1 MNDDVKD
8 IITSF
13 LAVLVALLIFFG
25 GSWVIFNF
33 IIWLISL
40 CFHFTF
46 DFLIGTG
53 LWLCY
58 LLLRGVLHAA
68 KND

>member
-1 MNDDVKD
+1 MNNDVKD
-8 IITSF
+8 MITSF
-13 LAVLVALLIFFG
+13 LVVLVALIISLG

-33 IIWLISL
+33 IVWLICM

-58 LLLRGVLHAA
+58 LLLRFVLKTA
-68 KND
+68 KN

>member
-1 MNDDVKD
+1 MDNDIKD
-8 IITSF
+8 MITSF
-13 LAVLVALLIFFG
+13 LAVLVALIITFG

-58 LLLRGVLHAA
+58 LLLRCVLHVGN
-68 KND
+68 K

>member
-1 MNDDVKD
+1 MDNDIKD

-13 LAVLVALLIFFG
+13 LAVLVALIITFG

-33 IIWLISL
+33 IVWLICM

-53 LWLCY
+53 LWLCC
-58 LLLRGVLHAA
+58 LLLCFVLKAA
-68 KND
+68 KN

>member
-1 MNDDVKD
+1 MDDEVKD
-8 IITSF
+8 MITSF
-13 LAVLVALLIFFG
+13 LAVLVALIITFG

-33 IIWLISL
+33 IVWLISL

-58 LLLRGVLHAA
+58 LLLRCVLHVGS
-68 KND
+68 K

>member
-1 MNDDVKD
+1 MDNDVKD
-8 IITSF
+8 MITSF
-13 LAVLVALLIFFG
+13 LAVLVALLITFG
-25 GSWVIFNF
+25 GSWVIFNL
-33 IIWLISL
+33 IVWLICL

-58 LLLRGVLHAA
+58 LLLRMLLHR
-68 KND
+68 NNN

>member
-1 MNDDVKD
+1 MDDNVKD
-8 IITSF
+8 MITSF
-13 LAVLVALLIFFG
+13 LAVLVALIITFG

-33 IIWLISL
+33 IVWLISL

-58 LLLRGVLHAA
+58 LLLRCVLHVGN
-68 KND
+68 K

>member
-1 MNDDVKD
+1 MDDDVKD

-25 GSWVIFNF
+25 GSWAIFNF
-33 IIWLISL
+33 IVWLICL

-46 DFLIGTG
+46 NFLIGTG
-53 LWLCY
+53 LWLCCM
-58 LLLRGVLHAA
+58 LLRFVLKAD
-68 KND
+68 KN

>member
-1 MNDDVKD
+1 MDNDIKD
-8 IITSF
+8 MITSF
-13 LAVLVALLIFFG
+13 LAVLVALIITFC

-58 LLLRGVLHAA
+58 LLLRCVLHVGN
-68 KND
+68 K

>member
-1 MNDDVKD
+1 MDNNVKD

-13 LAVLVALLIFFG
+13 LAVLLGLIISFG
-25 GSWVIFNF
+25 GDWAIFNF
-33 IIWLISL
+33 VVWLICM

-58 LLLRGVLHAA
+58 RLLRFVLKAA
-68 KND
+68 KN

>member
-1 MNDDVKD
+1 MDDNVKD
-8 IITSF
+8 MITSF
-13 LAVLVALLIFFG
+13 LAVLVALIITFG
-25 GSWVIFNF
+25 GSWAIFNF
-33 IIWLISL
+33 IVWLISL

-58 LLLRGVLHAA
+58 LLLRCVLHVG
-68 KND
+68 NE

>member
-1 MNDDVKD
+1 MDNDIKD

-13 LAVLVALLIFFG
+13 LAVLLALIITFG

-33 IIWLISL
+33 IVWLICL

-46 DFLIGTG
+46 DFFIGTG
-53 LWLCY
+53 LWLCC
-58 LLLRGVLHAA
+58 LLLRFVLKAA
-68 KND
+68 KN

>member
-1 MNDDVKD
+1 MNNDVKD
-8 IITSF
+8 MITSF
-13 LAVLVALLIFFG
+13 LAVLVALIITFG

-33 IIWLISL
+33 ILWLICM

-53 LWLCY
+53 LWLFC
-58 LLLRGVLHAA
+58 LLLRFVLKAA
-68 KND
+68 KN